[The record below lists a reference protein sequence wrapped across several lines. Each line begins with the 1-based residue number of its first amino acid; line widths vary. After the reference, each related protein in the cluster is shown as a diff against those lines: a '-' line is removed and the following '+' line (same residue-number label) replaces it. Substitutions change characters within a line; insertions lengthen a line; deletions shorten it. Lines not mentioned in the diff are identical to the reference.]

1 MKQNENLKAMGVVQV
16 LAKKWADTD
25 DTVKQKLMADYMKEK
40 EEYTKKIA
48 QYEAKLTDEQRAT
61 IRGARQELDESREK
75 RALRKV
81 SRASKSRNDAELILR
96 NLFFL
101 EKPREQ
107 QAKKASVGLPTFPDW
122 IVRFVTARWHEL
134 SRLS

>member
-16 LAKKWADTD
+16 LAKKWAETD
-25 DTVKQKLMADYMKEK
+25 ETTKQKLMADYMKEK

-48 QYEAKLTDEQRAT
+48 QYESKLTDEQRAT
-61 IRGARQELDESREK
+61 IQGARQELDESREK

-96 NLFFL
+96 NLFFFL

-107 QAKKASVGLPTFPDW
+107 QAKKASVGLPTFPD
-122 IVRFVTARWHEL
+122 
-134 SRLS
+134 

>member
-48 QYEAKLTDEQRAT
+48 QYEAKLTDQQRAT

-107 QAKKASVGLPTFPDW
+107 QAKKASVGLPTFPD
-122 IVRFVTARWHEL
+122 
-134 SRLS
+134 